1 MISRI
6 NILYIFAFLQ
16 AFSVTHKIMAQEVD
30 PYDIINKVKAVTDQ
44 IKDYTADVEIE
55 VDVDF
60 INIPVK
66 HASIYF
72 KAPDKVKFKSDDFF
86 MIPKRAINNSFRKL
100 LNSEYSAIYT
110 GNEIIDKKDYTIVK
124 IIPLEKKSDIILAT
138 LWIDTVNYTISRIE
152 SNTRNDGT
160 YNIDFVYNDPR
171 IPLPSI
177 MQISFEIGK
186 MRIPLKFIGKSSGV
200 DMEELKTEG
209 KQKGSVYLRF
219 SNYEVNSFLNDS
231 IFIEDDNDLE

>member
-1 MISRI
+1 MISRR
-6 NILYIFAFLQ
+6 NIFLIFTFILVL
-16 AFSVTHKIMAQEVD
+16 SGTNKIAAQEVD
-30 PYDIINKVKAVTDQ
+30 PYEIINRVKTVTDQ

-72 KAPDKVKFKSDDFF
+72 KAPDKVKFESDDFF
-86 MIPKRAINNSFRKL
+86 MIPKRAINNTFRKL
-100 LNSEYSAIYT
+100 LDSEYSAIYA
-110 GNEIIDKKDYTIVK
+110 GNEIIDDKDLTIVK
-124 IIPLEKKSDIILAT
+124 IIPLEKKPDIILAT
-138 LWIDTVNYTISRIE
+138 VWIDTVNYTISRIE
-152 SNTRNDGT
+152 SNTRNNGT
-160 YNIDFVYNDPR
+160 YIIDFVYNDPR

-186 MRIPLKFIGKSSGV
+186 MKIPLKFIGKSSGV

-209 KQKGSVYLRF
+209 TETGKVYIRF
-219 SNYEVNSFLNDS
+219 SNYIVNSG
-231 IFIEDDNDLE
+231 IDDNIYEENK